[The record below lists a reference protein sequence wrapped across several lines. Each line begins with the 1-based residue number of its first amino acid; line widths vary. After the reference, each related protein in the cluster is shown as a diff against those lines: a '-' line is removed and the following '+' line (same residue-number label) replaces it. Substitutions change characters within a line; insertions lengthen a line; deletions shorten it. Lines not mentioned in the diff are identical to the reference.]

1 MSNQHT
7 ELKQQIVWDQAVL
20 DKYNYSGPRY
30 TSYPTALEFHEAFT
44 ISDYDMAC
52 TQYPDRPLSLYV
64 HIPFC
69 HKLCYYCGCNKVITR
84 HSHKADE
91 YLDVLE
97 HEIRQRAS
105 LLGER
110 QVTQL
115 HFGGGTPTFLSEKQ
129 ITRVM
134 NLLRQEFTFSA
145 DAEISIEVDPRE
157 IELTMLDHLRG
168 EGFNRLSIG
177 VQDFNKEVQQL
188 VNREQDEAFIFAMVA
203 RAKELGFRSTNLDLI
218 YGLPKQTKAS
228 FAKTLEQV
236 LEMQPGRLS
245 VFNYAHMPQLF
256 AAQRKIKDEDLPKAE
271 EKMAIL
277 QDTIATLTGAGYQFI
292 GMDHFAM
299 PDDELAV
306 AQREGILHR
315 NFQGYTTQGE
325 CDLVGFGV
333 SAISMI
339 GDAYAQNQKELKKYY
354 AQVNESRH
362 ALWKGVSLD
371 ADDLLRREV
380 IKQLICNFKLDK
392 KAIESEFGVK
402 FEQYFKE
409 DLELLQ
415 TFINDE
421 LVEVDDREIRVTLR
435 GRLLI
440 RNICMSFDKYLRAK
454 ARQQQFSRVI

>member
-1 MSNQHT
+1 MSQPVVSS
-7 ELKQQIVWDQAVL
+7 QQIVWDQAVL

-44 ISDYDMAC
+44 VSDYDMAC
-52 TQYPDRPLSLYV
+52 TQYPERPLSLYI

-84 HSHKADE
+84 HAHKADE

-97 HEIRQRAS
+97 QEIRTRAA
-105 LLGER
+105 LLQNR
-110 QVTQL
+110 KVTQL
-115 HFGGGTPTFLSEKQ
+115 HFGGGTPTFLSKAQ
-129 ITRVM
+129 ISRVM
-134 NLLRQEFTFSA
+134 NILRDEFNFEGS
-145 DAEISIEVDPRE
+145 AEISIEVDPRE
-157 IELTMLDHLRG
+157 IELDMLDHLRG

-177 VQDFNKEVQQL
+177 VQDFNKEVQKL
-188 VNREQDEAFIFAMVA
+188 VNREQDEAFIVAMVE
-203 RAKELGFRSTNLDLI
+203 RAKQLGFRSTNLDLI
-218 YGLPKQTKAS
+218 YGLPKQTKES
-228 FAKTLEQV
+228 FAETLKQV

-256 AAQRKIKDEDLPKAE
+256 AAQRKIKDEDLPIAE

-292 GMDHFAM
+292 GMDHFAL

-306 AQREGILHR
+306 AQREGVLHR

-325 CDLVGFGV
+325 ADLVGFGV

-354 AQVNESRH
+354 AQVDELRH
-362 ALWKGVSLD
+362 ALWKGVALD
-371 ADDLLRREV
+371 SDDLLRREV

-392 KAIESEFGVK
+392 TMIESEFGVT
-402 FEQYFKE
+402 FNDYFKE
-409 DLELLQ
+409 DLDLLQ

-421 LVEVDDREIRVTLR
+421 LVEVDASEIRVTLR

-440 RNICMSFDKYLRAK
+440 RNICMCFDKYLRAK